1 MEATNQEWAVR
12 QLSRGRPARLA
23 FEIRKA
29 GRADVLE
36 MRAMQ
41 ARSMRA
47 IGGRYY
53 ARGEIETFLNLVG
66 TMDDAVVDEGHFF
79 VAVDP
84 FERVIGTGAWSCL
97 VPGYARAAGG
107 RKAAPSV
114 ARPASGVATVRSVFV
129 APECT
134 RRGIAQGIMHRIEAD
149 AAAAG
154 ITRLQLT
161 AMLSGEAFYRAI
173 GYVAEPR
180 GTIALPDGTR
190 FGCVTMKKPIT
201 MPSAAQS
208 DIRQPRAA

>member
-1 MEATNQEWAVR
+1 MEAINQEWVVR
-12 QLSRGRPARLA
+12 QLSRNRPAWLA

-29 GRADVLE
+29 GRSDVLE

-41 ARSMRA
+41 ERSMLA

-97 VPGYARAAGG
+97 VPGYARVAGG
-107 RKAAPSV
+107 QKAAPSV
-114 ARPASGVATVRSVFV
+114 ARPASGTATVRSVFV
-129 APECT
+129 TPECT
-134 RRGIAQGIMHRIEAD
+134 RRGIAHALMHRIEAD

-154 ITRLQLT
+154 VTRLQLT
-161 AMLSGEAFYRAI
+161 ATLSGEAFYRAM
-173 GYVAEPR
+173 GYAAEPR
-180 GTIALPDGTR
+180 GTIELPDGTK
-190 FGCVTMKKPIT
+190 FSCVRMKKPIA
-201 MPSAAQS
+201 MPTAA
-208 DIRQPRAA
+208 